1 MNYKKTLLL
10 MLFIPLVSYGQ
21 VKYILNDSILMQK
34 LKFCYFGDTVIYN
47 DLKDE
52 FFGPLLE
59 CKNGVYHTFIIDSN
73 YFIVY
78 PQSSDYGGSGGG
90 FFFLY
95 KKENSE
101 YRLIDEIWGDLDLEK
116 INFDSSVFYYTKTD
130 KFTRPYVDYQY
141 EFIIDKKNNKFLI
154 KNKTVRNVWGNKP

>member
-1 MNYKKTLLL
+1 MKRLILLL
-10 MLFIPLVSYGQ
+10 LFIPLVSFGQ

-47 DLKDE
+47 DLPDE
-52 FFGPLLE
+52 FYQPLTK
-59 CKNGVYHTFIIDSN
+59 CSDGVFHTFIIDSN

-78 PQSSDYGGSGGG
+78 PQSSGYGGSGGG

-95 KKENSE
+95 SKENSE
-101 YRLIDEIWGDLDLEK
+101 FKLIDEIFGDLDLEK
-116 INFDSSVFYYTKTD
+116 TNFDSSVFYYTKTD

-141 EFIIDKKNNKFLI
+141 EFIIDKKNDKFLI

>member
-1 MNYKKTLLL
+1 MKKLILLL
-10 MLFIPLVSYGQ
+10 LFIPLVSFGQ

-47 DLKDE
+47 DLPDE
-52 FFGPLLE
+52 FFLPLPK
-59 CKNGVYHTFIIDSN
+59 CTNGVYHTFIIDSN

-78 PQSSDYGGSGGG
+78 PQTLGYSGSGGG

-95 KKENSE
+95 KKENAE

-116 INFDSSVFYYTKTD
+116 TNFDLSVFYYVKTD
-130 KFTRPYVDYQY
+130 KSTKPYVGYEY
-141 EFIIDKKNNKFLI
+141 EFVIDKKNDKFLI
-154 KNKTVRNVWGNKP
+154 KNKTVRK